1 MRISLGLMGTGLVAA
16 SLALSGCATTGS
28 VKRAQ
33 ARADEAYA
41 SAQEGNGAASR
52 AQGTADNALAA
63 SGRAQSAADAAN
75 MAAQNAGNSANSANS
90 LAAAAAAD
98 ARAAREQVAVL
109 KARLHK
115 LEGKNKKRHYSKSAA
130 KKKTV
135 AKEAQ
140 VTQAQFHH

>member
-1 MRISLGLMGTGLVAA
+1 MRKSLGVMGAGLVAA
-16 SLALSGCATTGS
+16 SLALSGCATKGS

-33 ARADEAYA
+33 ARADEAYV
-41 SAQEGNGAASR
+41 SAQAGNGAAAR

-63 SGRAQSAADAAN
+63 SGRAQGSADAAN
-75 MAAQNAGNSANSANS
+75 IAAQNAGNSANSANA

-98 ARAAREQVAVL
+98 ARAARAQVAIL

-115 LEGKNKKRHYSKSAA
+115 LEVKSKARHHAKSHA

-135 AKEAQ
+135 AKEAE
-140 VTQAQFHH
+140 VTQAQFRH

>member
-1 MRISLGLMGTGLVAA
+1 MRKSLGLMGMGMVAA

-41 SAQEGNGAASR
+41 SAQEGNGAAAR

-63 SGRAQSAADAAN
+63 SGRAQGAADAAN
-75 MAAQNAGNSANSANS
+75 MAAQNAGNTASSANA
-90 LAAAAAAD
+90 LAASAAAD
-98 ARAAREQVAVL
+98 AREARAQVAVL

-115 LEGKNKKRHYSKSAA
+115 LESKHKTRRHSKHAA
-130 KKKTV
+130 KKKTM
-135 AKEAQ
+135 AKEAE
-140 VTQAQFHH
+140 VTQAQFRH